1 VEHES
6 AAVTL
11 PLVDLRQILPE
22 LIVTGTAIVVV
33 AWALFLPV
41 PRQQPLRWL
50 AAGGVVA
57 ALIATVVLGTY
68 GANVF
73 AGMYARDALT
83 QVLQATALVA
93 ALLALGL
100 SGDYVART
108 RFDGGEF
115 YALVLFAALGAML
128 MAASTDLLMLFVGF
142 ETLSIPLYVLAAFAR
157 SDQRSQEAGLKYF
170 LLGAFSTAFF
180 LYGIAL
186 LFGATGSTG
195 LGALAAHASAPTP
208 IFHAGVA
215 LLTVGLAFKAAV
227 VPFHFW
233 VPDVYEGAP
242 LPVTA
247 YMSVIAKIGT
257 FAAMLRVF
265 VGALA
270 VQAAQWAPLLAA
282 ASVLTMV
289 LGNLAALRQTSIKRL
304 LAYSSIAHAGYIL
317 TGVVAGTPA
326 GASAVAFYL
335 VAYTF
340 MTLGAF
346 GVVLMLQRQGHEADQ
361 IADLTGLAW
370 RSPVLGAAMTL
381 FMISLAGFPLT
392 VGFLAKF
399 YVFTAVLD
407 RGQVGVAVIGLLT
420 SVVSAY
426 YYLRVAYTMFIGQP
440 SAEIQYAGGR
450 WVTAALIVCAV
461 GVLGGGIFPAR
472 LTAFVQQVGQ
482 VLR

>member
-1 VEHES
+1 M
-6 AAVTL
+6 TL
-11 PLVDLRQILPE
+11 PLVDLRQLLPE
-22 LIVTGTAIVVV
+22 LIVTGTAIAVM
-33 AWALFLPV
+33 AWALFLPLS
-41 PRQQPLRWL
+41 RQQPLQWL
-50 AAGGVVA
+50 ATGGVVA
-57 ALIATVVLGTY
+57 AMIATAVLGTH
-68 GANVF
+68 GANAF

-83 QVLQATALVA
+83 QVLQASALVA
-93 ALLALGL
+93 ALLTLGL

-108 RFDGGEF
+108 RLDGGEF
-115 YALVLFAALGAML
+115 YGLVLFAALGAML

-195 LGALAAHASAPTP
+195 LGALAAHASAPTA

-247 YMSVIAKIGT
+247 YMSFIAKIGA

-270 VQAAQWAPLLAA
+270 AETGQWAPLLAA

-335 VAYTF
+335 MAYTF

-346 GVVLMLQRQGHEADQ
+346 GVVLMVQRQGHEADQ

-370 RSPVLGAAMTL
+370 RSPALGAAMAL
-381 FMISLAGFPLT
+381 FMVSLAGFPLT

-440 SAEIQYAGGR
+440 SAEIEDAGGR
-450 WVTAALIVCAV
+450 WVTAALFVCAV

-472 LTAFVQQVGQ
+472 LTAFVQQVAQ